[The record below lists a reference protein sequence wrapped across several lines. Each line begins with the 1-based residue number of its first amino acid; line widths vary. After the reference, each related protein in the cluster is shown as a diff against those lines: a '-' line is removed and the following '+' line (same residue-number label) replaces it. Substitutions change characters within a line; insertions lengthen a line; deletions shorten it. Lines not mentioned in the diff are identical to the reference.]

1 MNLVSMD
8 SYVPDYGHFSKLV
21 KVALELE
28 DCFGK
33 GEHSKHYNNDNNF
46 IYQFYRRVQSFKCK
60 SNCNFASIFDGIE
73 KVTLNISGL
82 MEFLKTMGRQLNEL
96 TLSCSSDSDSTN
108 IEGGGKLA
116 KNKQTLQANT
126 KIANKQISKHKN

>member
-33 GEHSKHYNNDNNF
+33 GENSNITTIAIIFYINF
-46 IYQFYRRVQSFKCK
+46 ISSK
-60 SNCNFASIFDGIE
+60 E
-73 KVTLNISGL
+73 LNVAVIIISL
-82 MEFLKTMGRQLNEL
+82 
-96 TLSCSSDSDSTN
+96 
-108 IEGGGKLA
+108 
-116 KNKQTLQANT
+116 
-126 KIANKQISKHKN
+126 

>member
-46 IYQFYRRVQSFKCK
+46 IYFLGFARVMT
-60 SNCNFASIFDGIE
+60 GIW
-73 KVTLNISGL
+73 K
-82 MEFLKTMGRQLNEL
+82 FFQ
-96 TLSCSSDSDSTN
+96 
-108 IEGGGKLA
+108 
-116 KNKQTLQANT
+116 
-126 KIANKQISKHKN
+126 

>member
-33 GEHSKHYNNDNNF
+33 GENSITSQNSNNF
-46 IYQFYRRVQSFKCK
+46 WYNGQISGIIR
-60 SNCNFASIFDGIE
+60 NFALIFGDI
-73 KVTLNISGL
+73 
-82 MEFLKTMGRQLNEL
+82 
-96 TLSCSSDSDSTN
+96 
-108 IEGGGKLA
+108 
-116 KNKQTLQANT
+116 
-126 KIANKQISKHKN
+126 

>member
-33 GEHSKHYNNDNNF
+33 GEHSKQIITMITILYTNF
-46 IYQFYRRVQSFKCK
+46 IEKCRV
-60 SNCNFASIFDGIE
+60 
-73 KVTLNISGL
+73 LNVKAIVISLRFL
-82 MEFLKTMGRQLNEL
+82 MALK
-96 TLSCSSDSDSTN
+96 
-108 IEGGGKLA
+108 K
-116 KNKQTLQANT
+116 
-126 KIANKQISKHKN
+126 

>member
-33 GEHSKHYNNDNNF
+33 GEHSRRYNNNNNF
-46 IYQFYRRVQSFKCK
+46 I
-60 SNCNFASIFDGIE
+60 E
-73 KVTLNISGL
+73 KW
-82 MEFLKTMGRQLNEL
+82 EF
-96 TLSCSSDSDSTN
+96 
-108 IEGGGKLA
+108 
-116 KNKQTLQANT
+116 
-126 KIANKQISKHKN
+126 

>member
-33 GEHSKHYNNDNNF
+33 GEHSKHYNNDNNLK
-46 IYQFYRRVQSFKCK
+46 YHQFYIK
-60 SNCNFASIFDGIE
+60 SA
-73 KVTLNISGL
+73 
-82 MEFLKTMGRQLNEL
+82 EF
-96 TLSCSSDSDSTN
+96 
-108 IEGGGKLA
+108 
-116 KNKQTLQANT
+116 
-126 KIANKQISKHKN
+126 